1 MCPIIFS
8 FLFLFFLNGLGR
20 TVMCSLYIYTALVTG
35 FVFIDLAEAFD
46 TVDHDILLS
55 KFDY

>member
-1 MCPIIFS
+1 MCSLYIYTAFTLCVALCVA
-8 FLFLFFLNGLGR
+8 F
-20 TVMCSLYIYTALVTG
+20 MCSLYIYTALVTG

-55 KFDY
+55 KLDY

>member
-1 MCPIIFS
+1 
-8 FLFLFFLNGLGR
+8 
-20 TVMCSLYIYTALVTG
+20 MCSLYVYTAFTLCVPLCVAFMCCLYIYTALVTG

-55 KFDY
+55 KLDY